1 MTNHLYTK
9 TAARL
14 TVDEDTFEAEAGIT
28 PTSCP
33 TAADKGMASTELTL
47 KYKVTIMHAEYEQD
61 PIYDDE
67 KLRNGTL
74 ELGVVL
80 PSGQALYDTT
90 LSVKVLCN
98 KPD

>member
-1 MTNHLYTK
+1 MTHQLYTK

-14 TVDEDTFEAEAGIT
+14 TVDEDTLVAEADIT

-33 TAADKGMASTELTL
+33 TAADKVMASTELTL
-47 KYKVTIMHAEYEQD
+47 KHGRIILPDGYQQD

-74 ELGVVL
+74 ELGVIL
-80 PSGQALYDTT
+80 PGGQPMYDAPVP
-90 LSVKVLCN
+90 VKVRSN
-98 KPD
+98 APD

>member
-1 MTNHLYTK
+1 MTAQFYTK

-14 TVDEDTFEAEAGIT
+14 TVDEDTFEGESRIT
-28 PTSCP
+28 PNSCP
-33 TAADKGMASTELTL
+33 TAEDKQMAATELTL
-47 KYKVTIMHAEYEQD
+47 KHGCIILPDGYKPD

-74 ELGVVL
+74 ELGVIL
-80 PSGQALYDTT
+80 PSGQAVYDTT